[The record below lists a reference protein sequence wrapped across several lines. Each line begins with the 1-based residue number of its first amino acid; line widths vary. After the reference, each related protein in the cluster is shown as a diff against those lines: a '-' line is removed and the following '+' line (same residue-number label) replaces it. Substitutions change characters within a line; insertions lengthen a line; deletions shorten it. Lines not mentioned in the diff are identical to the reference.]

1 VRPLVLIGLGLLL
14 ALVDVSIDD
23 LDLVPD
29 WVGWVV
35 VLLACAG
42 LPPQLAPRRLALV
55 GALALLVSVV
65 LWVPGALVDVDRLPL
80 PLAWAISL
88 PEVGFGL
95 LLALSMARA
104 AGDAGDVSAR
114 GWWRLVVAGHV
125 VMLLLP
131 PTVFGAGIAAVL
143 VLGVLIALASAIATI
158 VLCFR
163 HADRP
168 WAQPGNQPG
177 NTAGPPLPEEERP

>member
-1 VRPLVLIGLGLLL
+1 MRPLALLGTGLLL
-14 ALVDVSIDD
+14 ALVDISVDG

-29 WVGWVV
+29 WVGWLV

-42 LPPQLAPRRLALV
+42 LPHQLAPRRLALV

-65 LWVPGALVDVDRLPL
+65 LWVPGALVDLDRLSP

-88 PEVGFGL
+88 PEIGVGL
-95 LLALSMARA
+95 LLALSMTRA

-125 VMLLLP
+125 VIVLLP
-131 PTVFGAGIAAVL
+131 PVVIGARLEAGL
-143 VLGVLIALASAIATI
+143 VRGVLIALATAITTI

-168 WAQPGNQPG
+168 WAQE
-177 NTAGPPLPEEERP
+177 TAPAPSTA